1 MLIDMIWPSLFSF
14 LVGANLPKNV
24 PFLYRPQERD
34 VSQIQYNLQCNTY
47 LINFYERKK
56 ALK

>member
-1 MLIDMIWPSLFSF
+1 

-24 PFLYRPQERD
+24 PFLYRPQECD
-34 VSQIQYNLQCNTY
+34 VRQNQYNLQCNTY

-56 ALK
+56 TLK